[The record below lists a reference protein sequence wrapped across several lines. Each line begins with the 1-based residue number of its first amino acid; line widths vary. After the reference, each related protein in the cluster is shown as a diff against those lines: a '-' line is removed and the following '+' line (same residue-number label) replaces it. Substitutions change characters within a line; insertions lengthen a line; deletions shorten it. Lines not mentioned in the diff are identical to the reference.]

1 MELEAINQELI
12 DEDNNRDVNSN
23 ASQASRS

>member
-12 DEDNNRDVNSN
+12 DEDNDRDVNGN